1 MVINDSTSGWVTSGV
16 SQGSVLR
23 PTILF
28 NIFIN
33 DIESEIECTFRKFVE
48 DTKLYDVVDIPEGWN
63 TIHRE
68 LYRLKK

>member
-33 DIESEIECTFRKFVE
+33 DIESEIECNFRKFVE

>member
-1 MVINDSTSGWVTSGV
+1 MINDSTSGWVTSGV

>member
-28 NIFIN
+28 NIFIS

>member
-1 MVINDSTSGWVTSGV
+1 VVINDSTSGWVTSGV

-33 DIESEIECTFRKFVE
+33 DSESEIECTFRKFVE